1 MKEFIHLDWGNQIK
15 KKNDFASIWS
25 RKMKR
30 FSLSHHHKERREEEK
45 LTGRRSCDQAD
56 AIVHSDS
63 RRRRS
68 FDRSVSIKRQGLLE
82 VDELKAI
89 SNAKRYFL
97 TLDLGGYLCYVSYVA
112 LMFSY
117 FDQKNARSLA
127 FYYSVNHNLFRV
139 FSSGVFIR
147 RKRRRFWNQLVT
159 VSNRRL
165 LSLAVAVSSSPS
177 QSFTMTN
184 PLRLALPSSLGS
196 RSGEEKASL

>member
-1 MKEFIHLDWGNQIK
+1 MKEFIDLDWGNQIK
-15 KKNDFASIWS
+15 NKNDFASIWS

-45 LTGRRSCDQAD
+45 LTGRRSCDVEALID
-56 AIVHSDS
+56 
-63 RRRRS
+63 RRS
-68 FDRSVSIKRQGLLE
+68 FDRSISIKRQGLLE

-89 SNAKRYFL
+89 SNAK
-97 TLDLGGYLCYVSYVA
+97 VSK
-112 LMFSY
+112 SI
-117 FDQKNARSLA
+117 
-127 FYYSVNHNLFRV
+127 

-159 VSNRRL
+159 VFNRRL
-165 LSLAVAVSSSPS
+165 LSVAVAVSSSPS
-177 QSFTMTN
+177 QSFTMTK